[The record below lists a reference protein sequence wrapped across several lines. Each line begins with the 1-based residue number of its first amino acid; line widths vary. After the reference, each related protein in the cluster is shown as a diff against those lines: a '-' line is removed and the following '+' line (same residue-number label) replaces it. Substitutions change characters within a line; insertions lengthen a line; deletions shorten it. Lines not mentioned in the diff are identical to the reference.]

1 MDSKDDIKTDVD
13 NLGMCLGKRLG
24 RLEVSGVEM
33 LEQLVEFVERCGVV
47 EEALVEEHV
56 ARDADKMRIERLE
69 EMVSKLNKVAGKI
82 EEEKT
87 GENIGLK
94 KKLAKLED
102 EQLEAKKNFLEVVES
117 CERMEKKIKEI
128 ERINENLVEE
138 VKDLQKDKETLM
150 TSCNNSK
157 LMNSSPTTTTSPF
170 KLQSNISSLLTSIP
184 ASQSSSPSAPLA
196 KSAPPLVTVARRG
209 PPPFPLFQPMP
220 PTPLFC
226 PPNYS
231 HHPYSFP
238 QYQDYTGYPQY
249 PWSGEQ

>member
-13 NLGMCLGKRLG
+13 NLGICLGKRLG

-33 LEQLVEFVERCGVV
+33 LEQLVELVERCGVV

-56 ARDADKMRIERLE
+56 ARNADKMRIECLE

-94 KKLAKLED
+94 KKIAKLED
-102 EQLEAKKNFLEVVES
+102 EQLEAKKNFLVVVES
-117 CERMEKKIKEI
+117 CERMEKQIKEI
-128 ERINENLVEE
+128 ERINVNLVED
-138 VKDLQKDKETLM
+138 VKSLQKDKETLM

-157 LMNSSPTTTTSPF
+157 LINSSPTTTTSPF

-209 PPPFPLFQPMP
+209 PPPVALFQPMP

-238 QYQDYTGYPQY
+238 QYQDYPGYPQY
-249 PWSGEQ
+249 PWSG